1 MEAITPEQ
9 MRIWRQNAE
18 MTQETLGKHLGLKK
32 VAITKIEG
40 GKRKISDPEQKLL
53 RLLMFGELPFHNP
66 VIETKNSTLEFTPEQ
81 WEIIHK
87 TAQQEGYTDAK
98 QWIVDKIRSYL
109 RMNPQTSQSQIAAES
124 AAPYN
129 RQDPE

>member
-53 RLLMFGELPFHNP
+53 QLLMNGELPFHNS
-66 VIETKNSTLEFTPEQ
+66 VIETKNSELKFTPEE

-87 TAQQEGYTDAK
+87 TARQEGYSDPK
-98 QWIVDKIRSYL
+98 LWIVDKIRSYL
-109 RMNPQTSQSQIAAES
+109 RMNPQTSQNQIAAES

-129 RQDPE
+129 KPDPE